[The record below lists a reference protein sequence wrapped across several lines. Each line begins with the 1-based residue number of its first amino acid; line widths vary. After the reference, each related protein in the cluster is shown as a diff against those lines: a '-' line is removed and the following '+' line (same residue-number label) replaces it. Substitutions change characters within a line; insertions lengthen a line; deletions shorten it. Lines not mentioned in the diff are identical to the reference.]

1 MELHLKKCGDDLII
15 TLPREFAAQLTW
27 GSGDVLA
34 AEIVDQSLL
43 IKRSKSAHD
52 HALQIARKC
61 MDEYREVF
69 ENLAKT

>member
-1 MELHLKKCGDDLII
+1 M
-15 TLPREFAAQLTW
+15 

-43 IKRSKSAHD
+43 IKCSLSAHD

-69 ENLAKT
+69 EKLAKT

>member
-1 MELHLKKCGDDLII
+1 MELHLKKCGDDFII

-27 GSGDVLA
+27 GSGNVLA

-52 HALQIARKC
+52 HALQIARES
-61 MDEYREVF
+61 MDKYREVF
-69 ENLAKT
+69 EKLAKT